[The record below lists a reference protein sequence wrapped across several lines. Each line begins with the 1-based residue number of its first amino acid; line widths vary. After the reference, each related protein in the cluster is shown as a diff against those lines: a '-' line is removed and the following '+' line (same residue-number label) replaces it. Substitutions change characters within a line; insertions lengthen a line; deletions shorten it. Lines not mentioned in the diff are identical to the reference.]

1 MSINIRRFVKTWIS
15 TTCLTAKSVLLLFSP
30 LDHKCCFHFV
40 ISCVSLLMCS
50 PEKLVNCEKNHN
62 NHSWKYFNQKNV
74 CLLLTRHPGSDR
86 KAQSLLRGTP
96 LTRPPSA
103 LPSSGLSDSVGID
116 RSGWEGMS
124 LYKVFS
130 GRRTRVTVGRKIR
143 DTQLER
149 DGPWAD
155 NVALI
160 WMTRSAHQ
168 PSNQPG
174 LGGVGVEWR
183 GSWGGERKEKGESER
198 NEKRQRGEEGEG
210 RQGCPSFKTAGLNGT
225 DISDI

>member
-1 MSINIRRFVKTWIS
+1 
-15 TTCLTAKSVLLLFSP
+15 
-30 LDHKCCFHFV
+30 
-40 ISCVSLLMCS
+40 MCS
-50 PEKLVNCEKNHN
+50 PEKLVNCEKNN
-62 NHSWKYFNQKNV
+62 NQNWKYINQKTV
-74 CLLLTRHPGSDR
+74 CLLPTRHPSSDQ
-86 KAQSLLRGTP
+86 KAQSLLLGTP

-103 LPSSGLSDSVGID
+103 LPNSDLSDSVGID
-116 RSGWEGMS
+116 RSGWEGML

-149 DGPWAD
+149 EGPWAD

-174 LGGVGVEWR
+174 QGGVEADDEGAK
-183 GSWGGERKEKGESER
+183 GERGRRRERARGLRRDRGGKAGKGVL
-198 NEKRQRGEEGEG
+198 
-210 RQGCPSFKTAGLNGT
+210 PSKLLALMARTALTFNHW
-225 DISDI
+225 IIFR